1 MNYAHKNIQ
10 LDDFDPL
17 QETMEF
23 LADQKLL
30 KDIKEAEEDY
40 KNGKYK
46 TFEELFSM
54 TPGECLRKN

>member
-10 LDDFDPL
+10 LENFNPL
-17 QETMEF
+17 QETREI

-46 TFEELFSM
+46 TFKELFGT
-54 TPGECLRKN
+54 TPGKCLRKN